1 MSWVNFLNSSLW
13 CGEYFNLPDLYVGKS
28 AYTVKAAST
37 GPLVIIS
44 VWIFS
49 TPSTEYTDLAEIG
62 IPILF
67 IAVTFFYVGHIL
79 NQQKAVSIASLSK

>member
-1 MSWVNFLNSSLW
+1 MSWVNFLNSTLW

-44 VWIFS
+44 V
-49 TPSTEYTDLAEIG
+49 
-62 IPILF
+62 
-67 IAVTFFYVGHIL
+67 
-79 NQQKAVSIASLSK
+79 